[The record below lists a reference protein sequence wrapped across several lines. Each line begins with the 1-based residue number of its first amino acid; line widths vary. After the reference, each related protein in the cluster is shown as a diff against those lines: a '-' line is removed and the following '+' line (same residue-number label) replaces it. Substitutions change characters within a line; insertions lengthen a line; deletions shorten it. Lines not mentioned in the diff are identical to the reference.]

1 MNEKLRILKLL
12 EDGKINADEAARLLE
27 AVNQSE
33 AKERKGHFWSHIE
46 TIPHMVSSA
55 IASSFKDMH
64 SDEHIEI
71 PKKQK
76 ITVKGISGD
85 IEIMGADTDRIGI
98 DKDGFAKISE
108 DDDELEIKAIS
119 GNITITAP
127 TNTDFTMKGVSGD
140 LNMADLKGRIEI
152 KSVSGNIIGK
162 HLSGSMVGNF
172 VSGDAELDYKEV
184 DEINITSQTGD
195 LILKLDENIEAEVLL
210 ITENGDIDCEF
221 ALKDERKSENSL
233 KGIINNPKA
242 KIEIKTEHGDIVIKK
257 RRS

>member
-33 AKERKGHFWSHIE
+33 TKERKGHFWSHIE
-46 TIPHMVSSA
+46 TIPQLVSSA
-55 IASSFKDMH
+55 IAGSFKDMH
-64 SDEHIEI
+64 SDEHIEM

-85 IEIMGADTDRIGI
+85 IEIMGADTDRIDI
-98 DKDGFAKISE
+98 EKDGLAKISE

-140 LNMADLKGRIEI
+140 LSMADLNGRIEI

-162 HLSGSMVGNF
+162 QLSGSMIGNF

-195 LILKLDENIEAEVLL
+195 LILKLDDDVEAEISL
-210 ITENGDIDCEF
+210 IAENGDIDCEF
-221 ALKDERKSENSL
+221 ELKGATKSESSL
-233 KGIINNPKA
+233 AGIINSPKA
-242 KIEIKTEHGDIVIKK
+242 KIDIKTEHGDIVIKK